1 MNVLMISLDPT
12 LAMDRQS
19 VVGDSRERHI
29 AYGKHLSQLFIVVM
43 GAKTRNLRPQRL
55 SHNVVVQPVSYKEPL
70 SYIRNTYKV
79 CLGICQSHKIDVIA
93 TQDPFATG
101 LVGYLLKRKLGIPL
115 AIQLHGDF
123 FDNQYWLRENFK
135 NPVFNFFGKWL
146 IKRADGIRAV
156 SSGIKQKLIHYG
168 LPENKIWVVPAPVF
182 LNKFSRSSPEKVND
196 IRQKYSLPEGRTT
209 LFVGYLTKAKNIANL
224 LNAAKI
230 ITQRYADARFLICG
244 EGEERKSLEH
254 LSQELGIED
263 NVIFT
268 GQIPYDELPD
278 YYYVCDIFVLPSSHE
293 SFGLVLLEAG
303 MAGKPVVATDLTG
316 PRDIVVDQVTGFLV
330 PPQRPEALAARIST
344 LMEQP
349 ELARQLGENARRHIA
364 SNFDTETGIKKV
376 IDMWANTIKLA
387 AGGEKQP

>member
-29 AYGKHLSQLFIVVM
+29 AYGKHLSHLFIVVM

-115 AIQLHGDF
+115 AIHLHGDF
-123 FDNQYWLRENFK
+123 FDNQYWLKENFK
-135 NPVFNFFGKWL
+135 NPIFNFFGKWL

-168 LPENKIWVVPAPVF
+168 LPEHKIWVVPSPVF

-230 ITQRYADARFLICG
+230 ITQRYADARFLVCG

-254 LSQELGIED
+254 LAQELGIED

-330 PPQRPEALAARIST
+330 PPQRPEALADRIST
-344 LMEQP
+344 LMEHP
-349 ELARQLGENARRHIA
+349 ELARQLGENARKHIL
-364 SNFDTETGIKKV
+364 SNFDTEAGIKKV
-376 IDMWANTIKLA
+376 IDMWAGTIKLA
-387 AGGEKQP
+387 AGGGKQP